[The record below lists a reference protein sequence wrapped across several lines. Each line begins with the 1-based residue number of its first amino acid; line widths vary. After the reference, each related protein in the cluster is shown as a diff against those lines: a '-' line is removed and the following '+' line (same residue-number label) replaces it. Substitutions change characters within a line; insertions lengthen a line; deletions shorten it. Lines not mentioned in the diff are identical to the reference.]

1 MSKELEGIM
10 SKESKAEKMQIDTT
24 LGQLPQKEKGSL
36 QPIEC
41 KTIHK
46 GSRNITRT
54 RPETYLVHKIIFKY
68 ILLQKEDNAFLLT
81 KLNRVFWLAIG

>member
-41 KTIHK
+41 KTIEEQRRHQ
-46 GSRNITRT
+46 
-54 RPETYLVHKIIFKY
+54 L
-68 ILLQKEDNAFLLT
+68 
-81 KLNRVFWLAIG
+81 

>member
-41 KTIHK
+41 KTIEEQRRFN
-46 GSRNITRT
+46 SRDWQVDLGCLHI
-54 RPETYLVHKIIFKY
+54 LVLMKDLRDT
-68 ILLQKEDNAFLLT
+68 LL
-81 KLNRVFWLAIG
+81 